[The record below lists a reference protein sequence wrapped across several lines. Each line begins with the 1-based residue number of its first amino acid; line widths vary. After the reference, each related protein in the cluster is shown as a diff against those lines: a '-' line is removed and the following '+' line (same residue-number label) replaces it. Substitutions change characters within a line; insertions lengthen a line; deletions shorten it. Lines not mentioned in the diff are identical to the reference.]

1 MFSIQRLH
9 ANRANSVAPK
19 AFKHLSTN
27 IKTRQLSQKIFRS
40 VAGQTSVYFLAI
52 MNIVL
57 STVVKL
63 PNVKLCSLS
72 NKNVNNVLCV
82 YIKVRLSVT

>member
-9 ANRANSVAPK
+9 ANRANSIAPK

-27 IKTRQLSQKIFRS
+27 IKTRQLSQNIFRS

-72 NKNVNNVLCV
+72 NKNVNNVLFV
-82 YIKVRLSVT
+82 HISR